1 MKYKIIFLFFFLFH
15 FSNSK
20 AQDINDAVLQYNTF
34 VRNIGNGAEGV
45 AYDALYKSYESYLQV
60 LNSTSST
67 SALHSQAKSG
77 LKDIFPYLQNAAYY
91 FTGLNNQARTLL
103 FAQAYITLSVL
114 PAMSG
119 ENLPRNENYPIFAKL
134 AAFNTWLAGDHVKA
148 IPFLQA
154 YLSTGDMDRRE
165 DAFYYVS
172 KAYYSSHNYDAAKQY
187 LSEGI
192 LQYPNSISML
202 ALMIN
207 VCVET
212 QDDSK
217 LQPYLTKALAMR
229 PNDEG
234 LLNNQGLL
242 YEKNQRF
249 EEAIEIYR
257 RIQQM
262 KPQSLDV
269 ARHLAQDYYNAGVQ
283 NFALS
288 DQLMSDD
295 KAVNSAIKEMKV
307 AALAKGKKRSEVNK
321 TIDRAYVAANN
332 SYRVK
337 GESYF
342 RSALPILNSIML
354 SDPLAVKWVVAQAN
368 IYSILGDNANLQAI
382 NQKLSA
388 LGVAPILN
396 NVKDVAQIDMNASDP
411 APLVAS
417 STLTSNTTPTPVPQ
431 PRPMS
436 VVQPTPHP
444 QPQPVVQE
452 PNVDTDIPINPTTNN
467 NTFALIIANEN
478 YNKISHVPMANNDG
492 KIFAE
497 YCKKT
502 LGLPSVNVREYFD
515 ASSLDMAEAIEDI
528 QHIAKNRSGNLN
540 VIFYYAGHGMPEEG
554 SNEAYL
560 LPVDANGRRTTGCL
574 ALNKL
579 YADLGSLNAKNVY
592 VFLDACFTG
601 DGRDGHSINSSS
613 RGVAIVPKRVD
624 PRNNMVI
631 FTATSEKETAMPYQE
646 KKHGLFTY
654 FLLKKLQETRGSVT
668 FGELKDYLEQHVRE
682 NAWLIN
688 KKTQTPMV
696 LVGSTVQ
703 GRWETLKF

>member
-1 MKYKIIFLFFFLFH
+1 MKYRTILLLLFLLPFANFR
-15 FSNSK
+15 
-20 AQDINDAVLQYNTF
+20 AQNIHEAVSQYNTF
-34 VRNIGNGAEGV
+34 VRNIGNGAESV
-45 AYDALYKSYESYLQV
+45 AYDALYKSYEEYIQV

-67 SALHSQAKSG
+67 SSLHIQAKSG
-77 LKDIFPYLQNAAYY
+77 LKDIYPYLQNAAYY
-91 FTGLNNQARTLL
+91 YTGQNNQARTLVY
-103 FAQAYITLSVL
+103 AQAYITLSVS
-114 PAMSG
+114 PAMAS

-134 AAFNTWLAGDHVKA
+134 AAFNTWIAGDHIKA

-165 DAFYYVS
+165 DAFYYLS
-172 KAYYSSHNYDAAKQY
+172 KAYYSSHNYEAAKQY
-187 LSEGI
+187 LSDGI

-217 LQPYLTKALAMR
+217 LQPYLTKALSIR

-242 YEKNQRF
+242 HEKNQRF

-257 RIQQM
+257 HIQQM

-283 NFALS
+283 YLTMAEEVGGKTK
-288 DQLMSDD
+288 
-295 KAVNSAIKEMKV
+295 KAS
-307 AALAKGKKRSEVNK
+307 GQ
-321 TIDRAYVAANN
+321 
-332 SYRVK
+332 YREK
-337 GESYF
+337 AESYF
-342 RSALPILNSIML
+342 RAALPIMNNIMA
-354 SDPLAVKWVVAQAN
+354 SDPLAVKWAVAQAN
-368 IYSILGDNANLQAI
+368 IYSILDDNTNLQVM
-382 NQKLSA
+382 NRKLSS

-396 NVKDVAQIDMNASDP
+396 NITDVAQIDMNASDSTP
-411 APLVAS
+411 MVANRIQP
-417 STLTSNTTPTPVPQ
+417 TITTPNPTPQLQPTPIIQPTPVA
-431 PRPMS
+431 
-436 VVQPTPHP
+436 QPTP
-444 QPQPVVQE
+444 QPQPKPTVQE
-452 PNVDTDIPINPTTNN
+452 PDVDTNIPVNPTTNT

-502 LGLPSVNVREYFD
+502 LGLPAVNVREYFD
-515 ASSLDMAEAIEDI
+515 ASSLDLAEAIEDI
-528 QHIAKNRSGNLN
+528 QQIAQNRKGNLDI
-540 VIFYYAGHGMPEEG
+540 IFYYAGHGMPEEG

-579 YADLGSLNAKNVY
+579 YEDLGSLNAKNVY

-601 DGRDGHSINSSS
+601 DGRDGHSINSGS
-613 RGVAIVPKRVD
+613 RGVAIIPKKTD

-631 FTATSEKETAMPYQE
+631 FTATSDKETAMPFQE

-654 FLLKKLQETRGSVT
+654 FLLKKLQETRGGVT
-668 FGELKDYLEQHVRE
+668 LGELKSYLEQHVRE
-682 NAWLIN
+682 NAWLMN
-688 KKTQTPMV
+688 KKPQSP
-696 LVGSTVQ
+696 TVSFGLSMQ
-703 GRWETLKF
+703 GRWNNLQLR

>member
-1 MKYKIIFLFFFLFH
+1 MKYKVIFLLFFLFH

-91 FTGLNNQARTLL
+91 YTGLNNQARTLV

-154 YLSTGDMDRRE
+154 YLTTGDMDRRE
-165 DAFYYVS
+165 DAFYYLS
-172 KAYYSSHNYDAAKQY
+172 KAYYTSHNYGAAKQY

-249 EEAIEIYR
+249 EEAIDIYR

-283 NFALS
+283 YLTMSEEVIGEGKPLKKKVFYKSGLVSVATLS
-288 DQLMSDD
+288 KKSAKTLKQYRE
-295 KAVNSAIKEMKV
+295 KAEN
-307 AALAKGKKRSEVNK
+307 
-321 TIDRAYVAANN
+321 
-332 SYRVK
+332 
-337 GESYF
+337 YF

-436 VVQPTPHP
+436 VVQPTPQP